1 MNNMNDGKK
10 RVGRPLKT
18 LNDLPTNWQLICREL
33 GRDGGFDV
41 DLRVSLGIT
50 KETFYSLYEN
60 EPIFHETVN
69 EFREL
74 SHNWWNSIPR
84 NGFKTGKSKDL
95 NSNLYSL
102 IMRNRFKDDWNV
114 EKKVDIT
121 SGGEKIDSAKKIEI
135 EIIKS
140 KEQNEQE

>member
-1 MNNMNDGKK
+1 M
-10 RVGRPLKT
+10 GR
-18 LNDLPTNWQLICREL
+18 E
-33 GRDGGFDV
+33 GHFDV
-41 DLRVSLGIT
+41 DLRVALGIS
-50 KETFYSLYEN
+50 KEAFYSLLQN
-60 EPIFHETVN
+60 EPEFQETIN

-84 NGFKTGKSKDL
+84 KGFKDGKSKDL

-102 IMRNRFKDDWNV
+102 IMRNRFKDDWNA

-121 SGGEKIDSAKKIEI
+121 SMGEKIDSNKKIEI

-140 KEQNEQE
+140 KEQNEQD

>member
-1 MNNMNDGKK
+1 MSSGK
-10 RVGRPLKT
+10 RPVGRPLKT
-18 LNDLPTNWQLICREL
+18 LNDLPHNWQLIAIEMGRE
-33 GRDGGFDV
+33 GHFDV
-41 DLRVSLGIT
+41 DLRVALGIN
-50 KETFYSLYEN
+50 KETFYRMIED
-60 EPIFHETVN
+60 EPEFSEIVN

-84 NGFKTGKSKDL
+84 KGFKDGASKNL

-102 IMRNRFKDDWNV
+102 IMRNRFRDDWNV

-121 SGGEKIDSAKKIEI
+121 SGGEKIDSNKKIEI

-140 KEQNEQE
+140 KEQNDQE